1 MLRKISVIGLGYV
14 GLPVAVAFGKNS
26 KVIGFDVSEKRLSAL
41 RQGYDSTREV
51 EAKDLRVADIHFTS
65 NPDDLR
71 QADFHIVA
79 VPTPINEAK
88 QPDLRP
94 LLAATTTVGNILKPG
109 DIVVYE
115 STVYPGCTEE
125 DCAPI
130 LEKQSGLEYINTL
143 ASLRLSEN
151 QNDFGDTTTNH
162 LPPTTYLGKTKG
174 FFLGYSPERIN
185 PGDKEHTFSTITKVI
200 SGSTPEALE
209 IIAETY
215 SSVVNAGVHKASS
228 IKVAEA
234 AKVIENAQRD
244 LNIAFVNEL
253 ALIFNR
259 LGIDTHEVLEAAG
272 TKWNFLPFRPGLVGG
287 HCIGVDPYYLTHRA
301 QRAGYLPQVILAGR
315 QINDRMG
322 TFIAQQTVKAIS
334 SNQNRIAAPTVTV
347 LGLTFKEDCPDL
359 RNSRVPDIIT
369 ELEQFGCRVQV
380 HDPICDPEEA
390 QKEYGITLCGDSDL
404 LPAHA
409 VVLAVAHQEYLNWQL
424 DQWVNV
430 LLSGSVL
437 MDIQCKI
444 PFYQLQSVGYIIWR
458 L

>member
-1 MLRKISVIGLGYV
+1 MTRKISVIGLGYV
-14 GLPVAVAFGKNS
+14 GLPVAVAFGKKT
-26 KVIGFDVSEKRLSAL
+26 KVIGFDVNEKRLTEL
-41 RQGYDSTREV
+41 RKGRDSTHEV
-51 EAKDLRVADIHFTS
+51 EAKVLKTADIHFTS
-65 NPDDLR
+65 NPEDLR

-88 QPDLRP
+88 QPDLSS
-94 LLAATTTVGNILKPG
+94 LLAATKTVGNILKPG

-125 DCAPI
+125 DCTPI
-130 LEKQSGLEYINTL
+130 LEEQSGLTCINNILSNL
-143 ASLRLSEN
+143 APLVVEKEN
-151 QNDFGDTTTNH
+151 KN
-162 LPPTTYLGKTKG
+162 G

-185 PGDKEHTFSTITKVI
+185 PGDKEHTFTTIKKII

-209 IIAETY
+209 IIAKTY
-215 SSVVNAGVHKASS
+215 SSVVKAGVHKASS
-228 IKVAEA
+228 IRVAEA

-259 LGIDTHEVLEAAG
+259 LDIDTHEVLEAAG

-301 QRAGYLPQVILAGR
+301 QRAGYHPQVILAGR
-315 QINDRMG
+315 QINDSMG
-322 TFIAQQTVKAIS
+322 TFVAQQTIKTIA
-334 SNQNRIAAPTVTV
+334 SNQKGILAPTVTV

-359 RNSRVPDIIT
+359 RNSRVPDIIS

-380 HDPICDPEEA
+380 HDPLCDPEEA
-390 QKEYGITLCGDSDL
+390 LQEYGITLLDESDL

-409 VVLAVAHQEYLNWQL
+409 IVLAIAHQEYLNWSL
-424 DQWVNV
+424 DQWINV
-430 LLSGSVL
+430 LLSGCVF
-437 MDIQCKI
+437 MDIQGKMQTN
-444 PFYQLQSVGYIIWR
+444 QLQSVGYIIWK